1 MGVAKCSDGLVWD
14 GAYTGACKELCS
26 QFLMSLMR
34 ALKCFMKKQFE
45 KEGSILKKK
54 ALLFSAFP
62 VLALAI
68 LAVALIG
75 SMAAQA
81 TAPNNAA
88 AAHITKI
95 RGAAVVPYTQANM
108 TYHGGPVMAGTTKAY
123 AIFWEPTGSSVSA
136 TYNSLILRYFGDIG
150 GSGLYHNNTQYKASN
165 GTFASG
171 AVLGGSWVDTGAY
184 PSSTISD
191 AQVRQEVSH
200 AMQVKGWTASATHL
214 FFVFTAKG
222 ENICYNSSQ
231 CSFTT
236 FCAYHSYFNSNTMY
250 AAMPY
255 TGTNLS
261 ACGVSKSP
269 NGDINADSTINVASH
284 EQNEAAT
291 DPHLNAWY
299 DASGNEIGDKCAWTF
314 GTIAA
319 NGSNVTWNGH
329 PYIVQ
334 REWDNLK
341 HACVK
346 SGP

>member
-1 MGVAKCSDGLVWD
+1 
-14 GAYTGACKELCS
+14 
-26 QFLMSLMR
+26 MR
-34 ALKCFMKKQFE
+34 TLNSFMKKQFE

-88 AAHITKI
+88 PIHITKI
-95 RGAAVVPYTQANM
+95 RGAAVVPNAQANM
-108 TYHGGPVMAGTTKAY
+108 SYHGGPVMAGTTKAY

-171 AVLGGSWVDTGAY
+171 AALGGSWVDTAAY
-184 PSSTISD
+184 PSNTISD

-236 FCAYHSYFNSNTMY
+236 FCAYHSFFGSNTMY

-269 NGDINADSTINVASH
+269 NGNIDADSTINVTSH

-314 GTIAA
+314 GHV
-319 NGSNVTWNGH
+319 NPDGSNVTWNGH
-329 PYIVQ
+329 EYIVQ
-334 REWDNLK
+334 QEWDN
-341 HACVK
+341 HVSGCVLT
-346 SGP
+346 GP

>member
-1 MGVAKCSDGLVWD
+1 
-14 GAYTGACKELCS
+14 
-26 QFLMSLMR
+26 
-34 ALKCFMKKQFE
+34 
-45 KEGSILKKK
+45 LKKK

-62 VLALAI
+62 TLALAL

-81 TAPNNAA
+81 TAPIHAA
-88 AAHITKI
+88 QAHLTKI
-95 RGAAVVPYTQANM
+95 RGAVLPKAQVNM
-108 TYHGGPVMAGTTKAY
+108 TYHGGPVMGGTSQAY

-150 GSGLYHNNTQYKASN
+150 GSGLYHVNTQYKASN

-171 AVLGGSWVDTGAY
+171 ATLGGSWVDTAAY
-184 PSSTISD
+184 PSSSLSD
-191 AQVRQEVSH
+191 TQVRQEVSH
-200 AMQVKGWTASATHL
+200 AMQVKGWTASATHI

-222 ENICYNSSQ
+222 ENICYSSSQ

-236 FCAYHSYFNSNTMY
+236 FCAYHSYFSTTTIY

-255 TGTNLS
+255 TGTNLA
-261 ACGVSKSP
+261 ACGVPTGKSP
-269 NGDINADSTINVASH
+269 NGDINADSTINVTSH

-291 DPHLNAWY
+291 DPLINAWY
-299 DASGNEIGDKCAWTF
+299 DANGNENGDKCAWTF

-319 NGSNVTWNGH
+319 NGSNVTWNTH

-334 REWDNLK
+334 LEWDNLK

-346 SGP
+346 TGP

>member
-1 MGVAKCSDGLVWD
+1 
-14 GAYTGACKELCS
+14 
-26 QFLMSLMR
+26 MR
-34 ALKCFMKKQFE
+34 ALKCFMNKQFE

-95 RGAAVVPYTQANM
+95 RGAAVVPNAQANM
-108 TYHGGPVMAGTTKAY
+108 SYHGGPVMAGTTKAY

-171 AVLGGSWVDTGAY
+171 ATLGGSWVDTGAY

>member
-1 MGVAKCSDGLVWD
+1 
-14 GAYTGACKELCS
+14 
-26 QFLMSLMR
+26 
-34 ALKCFMKKQFE
+34 MKKQFE

-334 REWDNLK
+334 RDWDNLK